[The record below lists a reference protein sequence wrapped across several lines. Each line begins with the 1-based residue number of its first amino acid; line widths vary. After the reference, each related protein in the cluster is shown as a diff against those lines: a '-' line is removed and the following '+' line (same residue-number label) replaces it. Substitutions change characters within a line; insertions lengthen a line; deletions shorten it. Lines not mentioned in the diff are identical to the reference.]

1 MLLSVKSF
9 IGEPLGLG
17 RKSEDP
23 VRTRG
28 FEVLGGVQEDV
39 TRAERERERAELEGD
54 GQAPSGER
62 VQWKKLRPKP

>member
-1 MLLSVKSF
+1 MLLSVTSF

-28 FEVLGGVQEDV
+28 FEVLGGVQEDAI
-39 TRAERERERAELEGD
+39 RAERGLSWKETDKLPQERGCNGR
-54 GQAPSGER
+54 S
-62 VQWKKLRPKP
+62 